1 MAMALRTMA
10 ANLKQKVPAA
20 VQRVFASRP
29 APAPVDADLD
39 RLGPEF
45 RRILEK
51 IVEQHEKRRRDE
63 ALAFAAGGS
72 LGVLTFLFGVSRLS

>member
-1 MAMALRTMA
+1 MALRTMA
-10 ANLKQKVPAA
+10 ASLKQRIPAA
-20 VQRVFASRP
+20 VQRGFASSRAP
-29 APAPVDADLD
+29 APADADLD

-51 IVEQHEKRRRDE
+51 IVEQQKKRRRDE

-72 LGVLTFLFGVSRLS
+72 LGVLTFLFGVSRLG